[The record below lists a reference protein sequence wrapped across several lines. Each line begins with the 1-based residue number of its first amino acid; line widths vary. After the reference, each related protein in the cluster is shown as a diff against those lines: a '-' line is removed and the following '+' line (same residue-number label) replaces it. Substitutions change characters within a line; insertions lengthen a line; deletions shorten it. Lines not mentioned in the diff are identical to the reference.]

1 MGMSNSSVTH
11 NWETGVLPV
20 LALSPTVTTP
30 LLGSVI
36 FGFFEHPPLVPY
48 IYGPAHNGK
57 HALASQA
64 AELWSNGVIVVDD
77 SDPRELAE
85 AVRRAYNGM
94 ARITSTTGHA
104 EKTPAVIAVGE
115 NSPTDAAIAARTLPL
130 HLEQPI
136 PLSAMAQTLRTP
148 AALARQAFG
157 AAFQTWLAEQDHDE
171 LYDRYLDTWTDND
184 TEDPRVHSGR
194 TAAAY
199 GLALLGTY
207 LDAEGV
213 DHDPSVLQLP
223 DLHTYHPTRPIGP
236 VKYLSTDLITA
247 LEEGSV
253 HLLNST
259 FVPQQQDAPLIG
271 KLAGDRVLLLPGPI
285 LRHVLHPTS
294 ATITGLGYELERQGY
309 LRRRDASSDVRTI
322 VTKIEGKAQRAWD
335 VDTAL
340 FGGTDA
346 IGGAYDLE
354 YFTRTNT
361 ITPDEEDLLTGLLLS
376 SRNILITG
384 RANSGRT
391 LLLQALKNTLRKG
404 ARDAHRVFYD
414 DLLDNSASLTTF
426 LRMSVSETPFVAVV
440 TAHDPADGV
449 SRFTSQV
456 PADGSNHD
464 FSVIHI
470 DRDGTTWNL
479 DTDWKDHQ

>member
-1 MGMSNSSVTH
+1 MSNSSVTH

-20 LALSPTVTTP
+20 LTLSPAVTTP
-30 LLGSVI
+30 LLGSVL

-77 SDPRELAE
+77 GDPRELAD

-94 ARITSTTGHA
+94 ARITSATGPA

-148 AALARQAFG
+148 AALARRDFG

-184 TEDPRVHSGR
+184 TEDPRVHAGR

-223 DLHTYHPTRPIGP
+223 DPHTYHPTRPIGP

-253 HLLNST
+253 QLLNST
-259 FVPQQQDAPLIG
+259 FVPQQDAPLIG

-285 LRHVLHPTS
+285 LRHVLHPIS

-309 LRRRDASSDVRTI
+309 LRRRDANTDVRTI

-335 VDTAL
+335 VDTDL
-340 FGGTDA
+340 FGGSDA
-346 IGGAYDLE
+346 LGGAYDLE

-361 ITPDEEDLLTGLLLS
+361 ITPEEASLLNQLLLDGH
-376 SRNILITG
+376 NILITG
-384 RANSGRT
+384 RTNSGKT
-391 LLLQALKNTLRKG
+391 LLLRALANTLRKTSSES
-404 ARDAHRVFYD
+404 HRVFYD
-414 DLLDNSASLTTF
+414 DLLETGPSLVTF
-426 LRMSVSETPFVAVV
+426 LRTSISENPFIATV
-440 TAHDPADGV
+440 TARSPADGV
-449 SRFTSQV
+449 ARYKSQI

-464 FSVIHI
+464 FTVIHI
-470 DRDGTTWNL
+470 DRDGTKWKL
-479 DTDWKDHQ
+479 DIDWKDDQ